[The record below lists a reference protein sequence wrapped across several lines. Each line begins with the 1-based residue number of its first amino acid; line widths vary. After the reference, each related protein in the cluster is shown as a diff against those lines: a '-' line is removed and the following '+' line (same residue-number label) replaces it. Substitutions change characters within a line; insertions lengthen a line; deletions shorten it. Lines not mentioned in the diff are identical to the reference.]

1 MDDLAERER
10 AFKRSRT
17 EARDEQLELER
28 LKAEG
33 ARMRREREEAELRQR
48 KDAARSASKAR
59 ADPDVVQLGEMD
71 TTVHLKWSKAARS
84 RFVAGEEDVA
94 PLRRLLEAHAGSLES
109 LQLLGKGRS
118 AVAVFST
125 LSAAAKAVELP
136 SRSLPDCADLE
147 VKWAAG
153 SPPAAL
159 AGRTTPTKPASAPPP
174 LAQAVPDEMATLNA
188 MRARQR
194 EREAL
199 EAQIRA
205 EDEADE
211 ANGIA

>member
-1 MDDLAERER
+1 M
-10 AFKRSRT
+10 
-17 EARDEQLELER
+17 
-28 LKAEG
+28 
-33 ARMRREREEAELRQR
+33 AELQQR

-84 RFVAGEEDVA
+84 RFVAGEDDPA
-94 PLRRLLEAHAGSLES
+94 PLRRILEAHAGSLDS
-109 LQLLGKGRS
+109 LRLLGKGRS

-136 SRSLPDCADLE
+136 SRSLSECADLE
-147 VKWAAG
+147 AKWAAG
-153 SPPAAL
+153 A
-159 AGRTTPTKPASAPPP
+159 PP
-174 LAQAVPDEMATLNA
+174 LAQAVPDELATLNA

-205 EDEADE
+205 QDAEDE
-211 ANGIA
+211 ANGA